1 LDRCTPVEVHQL
13 LEAAQR
19 RQENEWR
26 QLAQLAVWIMQ
37 PHVKK
42 KITVDKL
49 IKLPKRKA
57 PRLEM

>member
-1 LDRCTPVEVHQL
+1 VHQL
-13 LEAAQR
+13 LVAAQH
-19 RQENEWR
+19 RQEDEWR

-37 PHVKK
+37 PWVKK

-49 IKLPKRKA
+49 IKLPKRKT